1 MKPTRVTDNVGLVGI
16 DASEY
21 PDDQTERVT
30 TVATDILQDSID
42 ILDTL
47 GWSEV
52 DVCFVEPSDDD
63 ADQPMLMLKPPTDS
77 LFGGEQAGIIVAP
90 RTESGKGEMDEF

>member
-21 PDDQTERVT
+21 PDEQTEHVT
-30 TVATDILQDSID
+30 TVATDILQDGID

-63 ADQPMLMLKPPTDS
+63 ADYPMLMLRPPRKS
-77 LFGGEQAGIIVAP
+77 LFGEEQAAICVAP
-90 RTESGKGEMDEF
+90 RTESSRGEMDE